1 MLFAYFWSMKTEGNY
16 LPAEWVRQ
24 SGVQLTWPDCET
36 DWYDIMDE
44 VVPVYEQMALAILKH
59 EKLLVVCRNKS
70 LLPELLREKN
80 DRLLIHEMPLN
91 DTWARDHGALTLIE
105 KGKPALMNFRF
116 NGWGMKFA
124 ACDDNQIN
132 PTLFE
137 NRAFK
142 EGIPLLDY
150 SYFTFEGGAVESNNE
165 GVLLTTSEC
174 LLSKNRN
181 EHLSKA
187 EIEFFLEK
195 VFYAEKV
202 LWLDHGFLEGDDT
215 DSHIDTLARFCSE
228 DTIAYVKCE
237 DETDLHFEALQK
249 MEEQLQMLTDQ
260 HNKPFKL
267 VALPFPDAIYDEDG
281 QRLPATYA
289 NFLIINGAVLFP
301 VYGVTQD
308 EEAVRVIQSLF
319 PDREIVPINSVP
331 LIKQHGSI
339 HCISMQFP
347 EDVI

>member
-1 MLFAYFWSMKTEGNY
+1 MKTEGNY
-16 LPAEWVRQ
+16 LPAEWVSQ

-36 DWYDIMDE
+36 DWCSIMDE
-44 VVPVYEQMALAILKH
+44 VVPVYEQMAREILKR
-59 EKLLVVCRNKS
+59 EKLLLVCLDKK
-70 LLPELLREKN
+70 LLPEFLQEAN
-80 DRLLIHEMPLN
+80 DRLLIYEMPIN

-124 ACDDNQIN
+124 ACYDNQIT

-137 NRAFK
+137 ECAFN
-142 EGIPLLDY
+142 EDVPMLDY
-150 SYFTFEGGAVESNNE
+150 SYFTFEGGAVESNND

-174 LLSKNRN
+174 LLSQNRN

-187 EIEFFLEK
+187 DVEFFLKK

-228 DTIAYVKCE
+228 DTIAYVKC
-237 DETDLHFEALQK
+237 DDVNDMHYEALQQ
-249 MEEQLQMLTDQ
+249 MEKQLQELTDK
-260 HNKPFKL
+260 NDKPFKL
-267 VALPFPDAIYDEDG
+267 VPLPFPNAIYEEDG

-301 VYGVTQD
+301 VYGVPQD

-319 PDREIVPINSVP
+319 PDHEIVPINSVP

-347 EDVI
+347 EGVI